1 MVKLLLAAVICKKPT
16 SYCIEYHICF
26 VKMFE
31 IILLFTVLCPH
42 VFRVEDLR
50 DSTAHAEIVCI
61 REASNKLKSWRLA
74 VVLHTHSFMFFGL
87 DCVEVLQK
95 NSILLNHLPFKYF
108 VC

>member
-1 MVKLLLAAVICKKPT
+1 
-16 SYCIEYHICF
+16 
-26 VKMFE
+26 MFE

-87 DCVEVLQK
+87 DCVEALQK
-95 NSILLNHLPFKYF
+95 NSILLNHLPFKYY